1 MYKVYTHSYAVVRML
16 PPRISTPPRERAWL
30 MQGLIFYQI
39 HNATAEILKPF
50 RRQRLSE
57 EICVVLLRVDQWHY
71 DLLCLYHVPDV
82 EMSPLNMLGPVMM
95 FWIIGQIP
103 RCFAV
108 CSQNGRRR
116 RQ

>member
-1 MYKVYTHSYAVVRML
+1 MYRAHTHSYAVVRML

-30 MQGLIFYQI
+30 MERLILYQI
-39 HNATAEILKPF
+39 HDATAEILEPLW
-50 RRQRLSE
+50 RQRLSE
-57 EICVVLLRVDQWHY
+57 KIRVVLLRVDQRHY
-71 DLLCLYHVPDV
+71 DFLCLYHVPYV